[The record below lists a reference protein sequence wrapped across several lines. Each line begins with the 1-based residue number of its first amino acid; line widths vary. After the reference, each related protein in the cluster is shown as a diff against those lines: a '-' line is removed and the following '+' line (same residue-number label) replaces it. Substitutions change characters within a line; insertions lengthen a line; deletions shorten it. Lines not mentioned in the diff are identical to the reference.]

1 MAQKRKK
8 NNQGNLIMIT
18 GVIAV
23 LVLIGIGLYSAFSSI
38 GGGSSN
44 NETKAAYSEISFEN
58 QPVYGKEDAPVTI
71 VEFVDFKCPSCKEFH
86 KGIFPQLKKDFIDKG
101 KAKLILVNFP
111 VIEGEDSPRAAMAGE
126 AVFNQNKEAVWKYYE
141 ALFDNQDKEFT
152 SEFLVELA
160 KKELPDID
168 AKKLEQELKENTY
181 ASAVSDDQIIGRK
194 LEVQST
200 PTILINGKEVEF
212 FNYPAIQA
220 AIEEE
225 LGSEGDE

>member
-1 MAQKRKK
+1 MAQRRKK
-8 NNQGNLIMIT
+8 NKQGNLTMIT

-23 LVLIGIGLYSAFSSI
+23 LLLIGIGLYSAFSSI

-44 NETKAAYSEISFEN
+44 NETKAAYSEISLEG
-58 QPVYGKEDAPVTI
+58 QPVYGQEDAPVTI

-86 KGIFPQLKKDFIDKG
+86 EGIFPQLKKDFIDKG
-101 KAKLILVNFP
+101 KAKMVLVNFP
-111 VIEGEDSPRAAMAGE
+111 VLAEDSTTAAMAGE
-126 AVFNQNKEAVWKYYE
+126 AVFNQDKEAVWKYYE
-141 ALFDNQDKEFT
+141 ALFDSQPREFT

-160 KKELPDID
+160 EKELPEID

-194 LEVQST
+194 LEIHST
-200 PTILINGKEVEF
+200 PTILVNGKEVEA
-212 FNYPAIQA
+212 FNYPAIKA

-225 LGSEGDE
+225 LK